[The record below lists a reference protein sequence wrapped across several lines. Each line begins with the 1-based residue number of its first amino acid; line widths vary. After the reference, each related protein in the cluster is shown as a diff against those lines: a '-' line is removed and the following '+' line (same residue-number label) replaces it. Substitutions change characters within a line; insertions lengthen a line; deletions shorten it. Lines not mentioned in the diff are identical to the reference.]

1 MTTKSRSCLCY
12 TLIVMKKTDEQL
24 IMDYL
29 EGNENALGVLVD
41 RYLSLAYNFAF
52 QLTRDREAS
61 EDVVQESFIKA
72 WKNIRGWKRES
83 SFKTWLFAITRNT
96 AIDWLRKRKDLTLST
111 YENEA
116 GKNLLTETL
125 VDENPSPL
133 ELLERAEDAT
143 FVANLL
149 EELDPLYRDVIN
161 LRYGDNLTFK
171 EIGEILRRPLHTVK
185 SQHRRAIIALRR
197 ARTKTA

>member
-1 MTTKSRSCLCY
+1 
-12 TLIVMKKTDEQL
+12 
-24 IMDYL
+24 
-29 EGNENALGVLVD
+29 
-41 RYLSLAYNFAF
+41 
-52 QLTRDREAS
+52 
-61 EDVVQESFIKA
+61 
-72 WKNIRGWKRES
+72 
-83 SFKTWLFAITRNT
+83 
-96 AIDWLRKRKDLTLST
+96 
-111 YENEA
+111 
-116 GKNLLTETL
+116 
-125 VDENPSPL
+125 
-133 ELLERAEDAT
+133 LERAEDAT